1 MMKIETRIAK
11 VETLLQLD
19 RPLDGSMAIAKL
31 LVEMGVL
38 SKNIDLEKKARE
50 IATSSNGRLSTSM
63 QQKLDIIYG
72 DQ

>member
-1 MMKIETRIAK
+1 MKIETRIAK